1 MDIKLSLP
9 LYRLKQGGVKMSK
22 KVYISR
28 EEVWN
33 KVKDCMRR
41 LGTEQ
46 VVNVYYRVETDTIWK
61 AITWEDDYL
70 DYDREKDI
78 FIDTLVSIDKFW
90 TDFPLRLEDIV
101 QDAEELKRVK
111 ENMKE
116 LEDLLLSCYEA
127 TYLEGKDYEVDI

>member
-1 MDIKLSLP
+1 
-9 LYRLKQGGVKMSK
+9 MSK

-70 DYDREKDI
+70 DYNREKDI

-101 QDAEELKRVK
+101 QDAEELKRVQ